1 MKTYQPK
8 QKEVKREWHLIN
20 AKSQVLGRMASD
32 IVKYLTGKHKVNY
45 VPHLD
50 MGDYVVVLNAEK
62 VKVTGR
68 KEKQKVY
75 YRHSG
80 YPGGFKKIA
89 YLKLKKEQPEK
100 IIQLAVKRMLPGNRL
115 RDKRMVRL
123 KVVAGE
129 KNPYKDKFKNMQSE
143 HAEN

>member
-68 KEKQKVY
+68 KEKQKIY

-80 YPGGFKKIA
+80 YPGGFKEIA

-129 KNPYKDKFKNMQSE
+129 KNPYKDKFKMKNSK
-143 HAEN
+143 

>member
-32 IVKYLTGKHKVNY
+32 IVKYLTGKHKVSY

-68 KEKQKVY
+68 KEKQKIY

-80 YPGGFKKIA
+80 YPGGFKEIA
-89 YLKLKKEQPEK
+89 YQKLKKEQPEK

-129 KNPYKDKFKNMQSE
+129 KNPYKDKFGKKNNE
-143 HAEN
+143 

>member
-32 IVKYLTGKHKVNY
+32 IVKYLTGKHKVSY

-50 MGDYVVVLNAEK
+50 MGDYVVVLNEEK

-68 KEKQKVY
+68 KEKQKIY

-80 YPGGFKKIA
+80 YPGGFKEIA
-89 YLKLKKEQPEK
+89 YRKLKKEQPEK

-129 KNPYKDKFKNMQSE
+129 KNPYKDKFKKKQSLRPSV
-143 HAEN
+143 

>member
-32 IVKYLTGKHKVNY
+32 IVKYLTGKHKVSY

-68 KEKQKVY
+68 KEKQKIY

-80 YPGGFKKIA
+80 YPGGFKEIA
-89 YLKLKKEQPEK
+89 YRKLKKEQPEK

-129 KNPYKDKFKNMQSE
+129 KNPYKDKFKKKQSLRPSV
-143 HAEN
+143 

>member
-32 IVKYLTGKHKVNY
+32 IVKYLTGKHKVSY

-62 VKVTGR
+62 VKVTGK
-68 KEKQKVY
+68 KEKQKIY

-80 YPGGFKKIA
+80 YPGGFKEIA
-89 YLKLKKEQPEK
+89 YRKLKKEQPEK

-129 KNPYKDKFKNMQSE
+129 KNPYKDKFKMKNSK
-143 HAEN
+143 